1 MYILQLTLMF
11 MIGISLRDTQTTHQE
26 ANNIRFDRVI
36 TSKDIITLCVNYYAK
51 HHPYPHHGTK
61 ANIVQILLSGTI
73 EVNPGPKR
81 TGHENISTNMN
92 LKGIK
97 IIHQNCRGLF
107 NNMANLTALFSGQK
121 NTILTLSETHIESNS
136 AHDVDDLYQIPGFQF
151 IKRNRTTG
159 KGGGVAVYISNN
171 IKWKRKNNFE
181 NSNIESVWIEIT
193 PNKSKSFFVGCV
205 YRPPDSSCHLS
216 KEWNNIFSLDLANI
230 FDCEKETIVV
240 GDFNVNY
247 LKRADHR
254 EVKDIFN
261 GHGLTQ
267 LIKDPTRVT
276 SSSSTLIDLIFTN
289 KPCNISKSTVLP
301 LSLSD
306 HDAILCVRKLKNSKT
321 QQKEVSSRN
330 YRNYDE
336 NAFGNHLRQSDW
348 DYFYSCTDV
357 NKAWESFK
365 NIFLTTLNHPL
376 LQKESK
382 GDPVHGSQPT

>member
-1 MYILQLTLMF
+1 M
-11 MIGISLRDTQTTHQE
+11 
-26 ANNIRFDRVI
+26 
-36 TSKDIITLCVNYYAK
+36 
-51 HHPYPHHGTK
+51 
-61 ANIVQILLSGTI
+61 
-73 EVNPGPKR
+73 
-81 TGHENISTNMN
+81 
-92 LKGIK
+92 
-97 IIHQNCRGLF
+97 
-107 NNMANLTALFSGQK
+107 
-121 NTILTLSETHIESNS
+121 
-136 AHDVDDLYQIPGFQF
+136 YQIPGFQF

-306 HDAILCVRKLKNSKT
+306 HDAILCVRKLNNSKP

-336 NAFGNHLRQSDW
+336 NVLENDLRQSDW

-365 NIFLTTLNHPL
+365 NIFLTTLNHHAPVVTKRIKGRPCPWLSADIKSTMDQRDKILRKARKSGKDFYWNSYKSLRNRCNNMIKNAKKRYHTEL
-376 LQKESK
+376 LKDNAKNPSKFWKTVKDVFPTKEK
-382 GDPVHGSQPT
+382 PINYVCIKN

>member
-97 IIHQNCRGLF
+97 IIHQNCFGLF
-107 NNMANLTALFSGQK
+107 NNMANLTALFSRQK

-151 IKRNRTTG
+151 IKRNRIT
-159 KGGGVAVYISNN
+159 GGVAVYISNN
-171 IKWKRKNNFE
+171 IKWKRKDNFE

-216 KEWNNIFSLDLANI
+216 KEWNNIFSLDFSL
-230 FDCEKETIVV
+230 DCEKETIVV

-247 LKRADHR
+247 LKRVDYR

-261 GHGLTQ
+261 GHDLTQ
-267 LIKDPTRVT
+267 L
-276 SSSSTLIDLIFTN
+276 
-289 KPCNISKSTVLP
+289 
-301 LSLSD
+301 
-306 HDAILCVRKLKNSKT
+306 H
-321 QQKEVSSRN
+321 E
-330 YRNYDE
+330 
-336 NAFGNHLRQSDW
+336 
-348 DYFYSCTDV
+348 
-357 NKAWESFK
+357 
-365 NIFLTTLNHPL
+365 
-376 LQKESK
+376 
-382 GDPVHGSQPT
+382 